1 MDVKNDKTLYSQ
13 QSLLGSMLI
22 SPEICGAVFQRVKAD
37 DFGDKWCREAFK
49 QLRVMFYGNEPVDP
63 AVLASRLG
71 DGATPFLADL
81 MRMTPT
87 AANWEAYADIVED
100 SGKLRQLQAVAMQIV
115 TAPDLDC
122 ARKALAQVDRVV
134 IKPRIRVASYSDS
147 LGRLLDYLGDPTPP
161 QYIDWGIP
169 TINDTVQVAAGD
181 YMIIGADSSVGKTAI
196 MLQLALNAAK
206 SGKRVCI
213 FSLET
218 TERKLLMRSVAQ
230 NTGVNFQ
237 AMKNK
242 RLSKDDYSRIMDY
255 GEKTSR
261 LVCDVAEAS
270 GATIDDIR
278 AVAVA
283 NRYDIVMLDY
293 LQIANAEG
301 GSRPEIVTNISIQ
314 LRTLAQSLGVTV
326 VALSQLTPPD
336 NQAKLRN
343 APIIPNVEMLR
354 ESRQLKQDADIIL
367 LMGLVKPGDR
377 ASDRI
382 VVIDKNKDGPCGQLY
397 LSFDPAHMRFD
408 PVSDAMSRKY
418 WEAQQKALKAAALK
432 KRAGQIT
439 FEELPDN
446 GDELPF

>member
-1 MDVKNDKTLYSQ
+1 
-13 QSLLGSMLI
+13 
-22 SPEICGAVFQRVKAD
+22 
-37 DFGDKWCREAFK
+37 
-49 QLRVMFYGNEPVDP
+49 
-63 AVLASRLG
+63 
-71 DGATPFLADL
+71 
-81 MRMTPT
+81 
-87 AANWEAYADIVED
+87 
-100 SGKLRQLQAVAMQIV
+100 
-115 TAPDLDC
+115 
-122 ARKALAQVDRVV
+122 
-134 IKPRIRVASYSDS
+134 
-147 LGRLLDYLGDPTPP
+147 
-161 QYIDWGIP
+161 
-169 TINDTVQVAAGD
+169 
-181 YMIIGADSSVGKTAI
+181 
-196 MLQLALNAAK
+196 
-206 SGKRVCI
+206 
-213 FSLET
+213 
-218 TERKLLMRSVAQ
+218 MRSVAQ

-367 LMGLVKPGDR
+367 LMGLVKPRDR

>member
-1 MDVKNDKTLYSQ
+1 
-13 QSLLGSMLI
+13 
-22 SPEICGAVFQRVKAD
+22 
-37 DFGDKWCREAFK
+37 
-49 QLRVMFYGNEPVDP
+49 
-63 AVLASRLG
+63 
-71 DGATPFLADL
+71 
-81 MRMTPT
+81 
-87 AANWEAYADIVED
+87 
-100 SGKLRQLQAVAMQIV
+100 
-115 TAPDLDC
+115 
-122 ARKALAQVDRVV
+122 
-134 IKPRIRVASYSDS
+134 
-147 LGRLLDYLGDPTPP
+147 
-161 QYIDWGIP
+161 
-169 TINDTVQVAAGD
+169 
-181 YMIIGADSSVGKTAI
+181 
-196 MLQLALNAAK
+196 
-206 SGKRVCI
+206 
-213 FSLET
+213 
-218 TERKLLMRSVAQ
+218 
-230 NTGVNFQ
+230 
-237 AMKNK
+237 
-242 RLSKDDYSRIMDY
+242 
-255 GEKTSR
+255 
-261 LVCDVAEAS
+261 
-270 GATIDDIR
+270 
-278 AVAVA
+278 
-283 NRYDIVMLDY
+283 MLDY